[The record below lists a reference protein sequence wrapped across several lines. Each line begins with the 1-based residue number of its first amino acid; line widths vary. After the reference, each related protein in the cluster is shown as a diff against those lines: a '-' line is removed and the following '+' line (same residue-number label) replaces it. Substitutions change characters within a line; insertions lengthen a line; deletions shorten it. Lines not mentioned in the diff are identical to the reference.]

1 MTVEERQ
8 LVTEREELLDEL
20 EAFLVQYRGP
30 SLYPDDIVREFQ
42 KQGKSEGVIL
52 SAVWRLID
60 EHRIDLN
67 ERLAIVTASSAD

>member
-1 MTVEERQ
+1 MTVEERL
-8 LVTEREELLDEL
+8 LVTEREALLDEL

-30 SLYPDDIVREFQ
+30 LLYPDDIVREFQ
-42 KQGKSEGVIL
+42 KKGKSEGVIL

-67 ERLAIVTASSAD
+67 ERLAIVTVSSAD